1 MEPPKLV
8 QISGCDPKNR
18 YDKWTE
24 EGGPL
29 LGNKKIGCG
38 LNALTFLGVFT
49 RAEGEHLVRII
60 NPGGTSFA
68 EMLSF
73 VFRWS
78 KHPIFEGTYPVTTQQ
93 DIMALEMLL
102 TDPKNPFLSPG
113 HCTVAKFMR
122 YADGAP
128 PKICNGQH
136 LTSGHSVVLSNIA
149 GKLTVID
156 PQQETFR
163 EHKSDKALKAWN
175 NSCYTHVSLMF
186 GHPEIAEMK
195 VASPMKAGVFEQQ
208 AAQAFPV
215 AASSMVSPAY
225 FAAAEVPAAA
235 ARFVEN
241 GTEAAWFAYQARE
254 AERAA
259 AAAAAFEAERAAAAA
274 AAAKAAFDNPRVG
287 NLVAAARL
295 RSPMMPPPA
304 PPGAHV
310 VGMYDGPA
318 EAADKA
324 AAAKVAAARA
334 KIAAENERV
343 KREAEH
349 AAMLRHSREMQRQAV
364 WYKPHVRGL
373 QPSPLDG
380 PYQGPTPEARRLARL
395 EAKAAEA
402 RTPAEAARIE
412 ESRAAEAARMAAAR
426 AVFAAE
432 DKAKAARM
440 AASRAAAEGS
450 RIKAQMVYAPP
461 PPAARELNIND
472 ESHGPRRVRKFGL
485 KTPGVKTPHAGGTL
499 KRRKSRHLRSS

>member
-18 YDKWTE
+18 YEKWNK

-29 LGNKKIGCG
+29 LGNQNIGCG
-38 LNALTFLGVFT
+38 LNALAFLGVFT

-68 EMLSF
+68 EMISF

-102 TDPKNPFLSPG
+102 TDAENPFLSPG

-136 LTSGHSVVLSNIA
+136 LTSGHSVVLSNIG

-156 PQQETFR
+156 PQQKTFR

-186 GHPEIAEMK
+186 GHPNIAEMK
-195 VASPMKAGVFEQQ
+195 AASPMKAGVFEQQ

-215 AASSMVSPAY
+215 AASSMVVSPAR
-225 FAAAEVPAAA
+225 FVAAEVPSAA
-235 ARFVEN
+235 ARFVDN

-318 EAADKA
+318 ADPAKA
-324 AAAKVAAARA
+324 AAARA

-349 AAMLRHSREMQRQAV
+349 EAMLRHSREMQRQAA

-373 QPSPLDG
+373 QPSPLDSYWG
-380 PYQGPTPEARRLARL
+380 YNPEARRLAGL
-395 EAKAAEA
+395 AAKAAEA
-402 RTPAEAARIE
+402 RTPAEAAR
-412 ESRAAEAARMAAAR
+412 MAASR

-450 RIKAQMVYAPP
+450 RIKAQMVYAKP
-461 PPAARELNIND
+461 PPAGRELNIND
-472 ESHGPRRVRKFGL
+472 ESHGRRSYRKFGL
-485 KTPGVKTPHAGGTL
+485 KPPGVKTPHAGGTL